1 MSAQNG
7 KYDKSKN
14 NGNENGKST
23 VILKNPHLN
32 HLDEDILYH
41 LALGT
46 GSHDLEKMFGDI
58 KFVCM
63 GGTANRMETFAK
75 YMLSVL
81 DIQLPTGTAL
91 YDMIQSSH
99 RYAMYKVGPVLCVN
113 HGMGVPSLSI
123 LLNEIMKLL
132 HYAGVHDPVLFRI
145 GTSGGIGVEP
155 GTVIISKKAV
165 DGLCREV
172 HEMYNLGKIEHRPT
186 MLDQNLAKEIQ
197 QMTKNTD
204 PFQTVLGT
212 TMCAHDFYEGQ
223 GRLDGAFC
231 TYTETDKAQF
241 LRKLYDNGVRNIEME
256 STVFSAFTHH
266 ANVRAAIVNVTL
278 LDRLQGD
285 QIRSSKQQLLEYQDR
300 PQIIVARYIKKCLMQ
315 S

>member
-1 MSAQNG
+1 MSFQNG
-7 KYDKSKN
+7 KYS
-14 NGNENGKST
+14 NGNRKGKSS
-23 VILKNPHLN
+23 VILKNPHLH
-32 HLDEDILYH
+32 HLDQDVLYH

-46 GSHDLEKMFGDI
+46 GSHDFEKMFGDI

-81 DIQLPTGTAL
+81 DIQLPTGSAL

-99 RYAMYKVGPVLCVN
+99 RYSMYKVGPVLCVN

-123 LLNEIMKLL
+123 LLNEVMKLL
-132 HYAGVHDPVLFRI
+132 HYAGAKDPIMFRI
-145 GTSGGIGVEP
+145 GTSGGIGVDP
-155 GTVIISKKAV
+155 GTVVISNKAV
-165 DGLCREV
+165 DGLCRQV
-172 HEMYNLGKIEHRPT
+172 HEMYNLGKVEHRPAI
-186 MLDQNLAKEIQ
+186 LDENLAKDIQ
-197 QMTKNTD
+197 KMAQDDD

-231 TYTETDKAQF
+231 SYTESEKTNF
-241 LRKLYDNGVRNIEME
+241 LEQLFAKGVRNIEME

-266 ANVRAAIVNVTL
+266 ANVRAAIVNVTIVN
-278 LDRLQGD
+278 RLEGD
-285 QIRSSKQQLLEYQDR
+285 QIRNSKQQLLEYQDR
-300 PQIIVARYIKKCLMQ
+300 PQIIVGRYIKKCLQ
-315 S
+315 SQ